1 MPSIFLEQKTS
12 GDILYSFCQEKKQE
26 KIKSL
31 KTSEARVSGLEC

>member
-1 MPSIFLEQKTS
+1 VLGHELLKEK

-31 KTSEARVSGLEC
+31 KTMS